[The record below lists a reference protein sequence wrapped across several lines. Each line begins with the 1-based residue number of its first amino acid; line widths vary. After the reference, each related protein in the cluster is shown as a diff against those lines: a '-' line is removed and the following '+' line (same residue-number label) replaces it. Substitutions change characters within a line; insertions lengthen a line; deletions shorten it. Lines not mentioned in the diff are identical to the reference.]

1 MIILTFYLKKLLKE
15 KKKKD
20 GMAKEDNGKIFH
32 KDKDMKSKMISPI
45 LTGASVLVL
54 YSAVVLLEK
63 ETLPDLFC
71 LQNITAVNN
80 ANKMP
85 TQKRIEWK

>member
-1 MIILTFYLKKLLKE
+1 
-15 KKKKD
+15 
-20 GMAKEDNGKIFH
+20 MAKEDNGKIFH